1 MFPAGRVVS
10 AVSLILCAS
19 TAHWWRDTSF
29 CRGHIPAAG
38 LHRSL
43 SIYQSQFWPC
53 AVDQTASCLKTTLP
67 LLAKSFSLYKMF
79 GDAKITFCRVYILSF
94 LSGEKSIYDLMIYAI
109 HFSLAHMNLWQ
120 LLGLFLKSGIEFD
133 QSNVFVAYNTL
144 YKSNGS
150 LSD

>member
-1 MFPAGRVVS
+1 
-10 AVSLILCAS
+10 
-19 TAHWWRDTSF
+19 
-29 CRGHIPAAG
+29 
-38 LHRSL
+38 
-43 SIYQSQFWPC
+43 
-53 AVDQTASCLKTTLP
+53 
-67 LLAKSFSLYKMF
+67 
-79 GDAKITFCRVYILSF
+79 
-94 LSGEKSIYDLMIYAI
+94 MIYAI

>member
-1 MFPAGRVVS
+1 M
-10 AVSLILCAS
+10 
-19 TAHWWRDTSF
+19 
-29 CRGHIPAAG
+29 
-38 LHRSL
+38 
-43 SIYQSQFWPC
+43 
-53 AVDQTASCLKTTLP
+53 
-67 LLAKSFSLYKMF
+67 
-79 GDAKITFCRVYILSF
+79 YILSF
-94 LSGEKSIYDLMIYAI
+94 LSGEKSMYDLMIYAI